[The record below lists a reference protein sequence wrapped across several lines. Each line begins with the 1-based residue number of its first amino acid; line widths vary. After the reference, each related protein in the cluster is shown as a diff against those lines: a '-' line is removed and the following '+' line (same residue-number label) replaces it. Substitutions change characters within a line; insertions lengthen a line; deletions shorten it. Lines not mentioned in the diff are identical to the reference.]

1 MVVICIGPCCVPLH
15 ALLPFLGGWAQRRG
29 YLRWVKQE
37 WFTYRWLKPRVKRAF
52 GFALTEKEEG
62 VLTRVAEKKVE

>member
-15 ALLPFLGGWAQRRG
+15 ALLPFLVGWAHRRG
-29 YLRWVKQE
+29 YLRWVRQE